1 MEAVAVNWSGNAYS
15 NAVLKW
21 RFDATDIYGNNITTN
36 LSGEQKITYKA
47 FTAERYTIKF
57 NVPDQKCV
65 GTLTVWVEQNGE
77 KLAKNFINALVL
89 ADTNTT
95 EYLGA
100 NSIVMRSNSGKS
112 FAGAGSVSYEYE
124 VPEAMDLNA
133 LEHMRIVVEASSR
146 KVETVNFGISN
157 SAESQTTEGSERPS
171 DMTVTVNGVEV
182 ETVYIQDNPRDIRGT
197 LTINNSSKDAVAS
210 GGNFGYLVNLSIPAD
225 KMEAVKGAIVRDGKI
240 TVTYSVKDGAANK
253 NGLRIYSSTA
263 GRYYVGR
270 PSS

>member
-1 MEAVAVNWSGNAYS
+1 MSIADLNQANYVGVDGQPVREVTAGNELSVEAVAVNWSGNAYS

-112 FAGAGSVSYEYE
+112 FTGAGSVSYEYE

-157 SAESQTTEGSERPS
+157 SAESQTTEGVSVRP
-171 DMTVTVNGVEV
+171 
-182 ETVYIQDNPRDIRGT
+182 I
-197 LTINNSSKDAVAS
+197 
-210 GGNFGYLVNLSIPAD
+210 
-225 KMEAVKGAIVRDGKI
+225 
-240 TVTYSVKDGAANK
+240 
-253 NGLRIYSSTA
+253 
-263 GRYYVGR
+263 
-270 PSS
+270 